1 MNQTTLASMSRAEL
15 ESTAEDYDID
25 HTGVGDDALRSA
37 ILEAEAGVDTSAEDA
52 RDLAVHLTSLPKSG
66 KDGFCPHCG
75 KDTYDGNERRV
86 TEFSE
91 LSPGSQ
97 RDTELQYTC
106 NSCAGEWGPVVEK
119 PKRERAP
126 SGTSNGLKIEKDREE
141 RNGVKRPSIGGKC
154 RGVWDM
160 LDALAGDDLTL
171 LNVTAKDARAKAAEL
186 GYDKTT
192 TMVQFYRWR
201 KFNGIKGGQ

>member
-1 MNQTTLASMSRAEL
+1 MNQTTLASMDRAEL

-25 HTGVGDDALRSA
+25 HTGMEDDALRSA

-106 NSCAGEWGPVVEK
+106 NSCAGEWGPVVDK

-141 RNGVKRPSIGGKC
+141 RNGVKRPSAGGKC

-160 LDALAGDDLTL
+160 LDRM
-171 LNVTAKDARAKAAEL
+171 TAKAGSPPPAKYARLEASAQ
-186 GYDKTT
+186 GFDKTT